1 MVSISILLMLL
12 SILRMNN
19 MAMKKILILYFLAY
33 LAMFFNTTDSY
44 AQSPYNKSCTKDGL
58 IFGSGI
64 GFIITSEI
72 LNSNIDTLTIFEIN
86 QLSKN
91 DINWFDR
98 SAASN
103 YSPALSSVSGW
114 IVGAC
119 IISPLTLFLSKDIRD
134 DACTMTTMYLETLL
148 LSTFVPRT
156 LKSSGRIRPLIYNP
170 DVPLEKKL
178 ELKKKARASFP
189 SGHTTSAFATAVF
202 FATVYSNYF
211 PSFEWK
217 PYIWSGALLTAS
229 SVGYLRYA
237 SGKHFP
243 TDVLASAVIGSAI
256 GYFIPYLH
264 KRKSSNNLSIQPIC
278 QMEQFQIAVQFTF

>member
-1 MVSISILLMLL
+1 
-12 SILRMNN
+12 MNN
-19 MAMKKILILYFLAY
+19 MAMKKISTLYFLAY

-44 AQSPYNKSCTKDGL
+44 AQSPYNKSCTRDGL

-64 GFIITSEI
+64 VLIITSEI

-103 YSPALSSVSGW
+103 YSPVLSRASDW

-134 DACTMTTMYLETLL
+134 DAGTMATMYLETLL
-148 LSTFVPRT
+148 FSSFIPDA
-156 LKSSGRIRPLIYNP
+156 LKSTGRIRPFIYNP

-178 ELKKKARASFP
+178 ELKQETRASFP

-202 FATVYSNYF
+202 FSSVYSDYF
-211 PSFEWK
+211 PNSKWK
-217 PYIWSGALLTAS
+217 PYIWGSSLLTAS
-229 SVGYLRYA
+229 LVGYLRYE
-237 SGKHFP
+237 SGAHFP
-243 TDVLASAVIGSAI
+243 TDVLAGAAIGSAI
-256 GYFIPYLH
+256 GYFIPHLH
-264 KRKSSNNLSIQPIC
+264 KKKSSNNLSIQPTY
-278 QMEQFQIAVQFTF
+278 QMELFQIAVQFTF

>member
-1 MVSISILLMLL
+1 
-12 SILRMNN
+12 
-19 MAMKKILILYFLAY
+19 MKKILILYLLTFP
-33 LAMFFNTTDSY
+33 AMFLNTTESF
-44 AQSPYNKSCTKDGL
+44 AQSPYNKNWTKDGL

-64 GFIITSEI
+64 GVAILSEI
-72 LNSNIDTLTIFEIN
+72 LVANIDTLTVSEIN

-103 YSPALSSVSGW
+103 YSPAFSHTSDW

-119 IISPLTLFLSKDIRD
+119 IISPLTLFLSKDIRN
-134 DACTMTTMYLETLL
+134 DAGTMTIMYLETLL
-148 LSTFVPRT
+148 LSTFVPGA

-202 FATVYSNYF
+202 LAQVHSDYYPDSKWNL
-211 PSFEWK
+211 
-217 PYIWSGALLTAS
+217 YIWSGALLTAS

-243 TDVLASAVIGSAI
+243 TDVLAGAVIGSAI

-264 KRKSSNNLSIQPIC
+264 RKSNSSRLSAYPIFRA
-278 QMEQFQIAVQFTF
+278 EQFQLAVQFVL